1 MRACAKQRTEKHDG
15 HLALCFFFS
24 YSVMSHVRGCNGKT
38 KAKTTTSTKK
48 NFDRQMS
55 GAQSKGVHLAFSSG
69 YQGGFP
75 SSILSWTPQ
84 KEGGAE
90 YAQSHRDGI
99 SHACCCK
106 SHAALHP
113 ARAAR
118 RPAGVPLHELR
129 AARYLARTARHE
141 ACTAR
146 VYVCVRERVCVINCC
161 VRERVPPWWD
171 CRKFKKYTM

>member
-1 MRACAKQRTEKHDG
+1 
-15 HLALCFFFS
+15 
-24 YSVMSHVRGCNGKT
+24 
-38 KAKTTTSTKK
+38 
-48 NFDRQMS
+48 MS

-69 YQGGFP
+69 YQGGFNQA
-75 SSILSWTPQ
+75 SSHGPHR
-84 KEGGAE
+84 KRGGAE

-146 VYVCVRERVCVINCC
+146 VYVCVRESVC
-161 VRERVPPWWD
+161 
-171 CRKFKKYTM
+171 Y